1 MTDANL
7 FQIGS
12 GWFPER
18 KGGAENVFFHL
29 FHGLGSQ
36 GFAVRG
42 VVPGGREVGRQTSG
56 LMQGFAVGGTSSLQ
70 RAIAIRRSAF
80 DSFSTA
86 RPDIVASHFAPY
98 SLPLLDRISHLPLVT
113 HFHGPWAMESL
124 IEGASIMAARVKRL
138 IEKLVY
144 GRARR
149 IIVLSRAF
157 GSLLQQQYGVPDSLI
172 RFVPGG
178 VDCDRFD
185 VSTSRIAARGA
196 LGWEP
201 DRPAVFV
208 VRRLV
213 RRMGLDRLLDAIAI
227 LRRSS
232 SPGGKDVVLH
242 IAGSGP
248 ERAALAARTAALDL
262 CDAVR
267 FDGPLSDDRLSLSY
281 RAADFTLVPTAELEG
296 FGLVAIESLA
306 AGTPVLVT
314 PVGGLPEVVCGL
326 SEAMVLEGLD
336 ARSIAA
342 GLASALAGAAFLPD
356 AETCRRYARRRFDWR
371 VVTPQ
376 VAAVYR
382 EVL

>member
-1 MTDANL
+1 MTNANL

-18 KGGAENVFFHL
+18 KGGAEAVFFHL
-29 FHGLGSQ
+29 FHGLGRES
-36 GFAVRG
+36 FSVRG
-42 VVPGGREVGRQTSG
+42 LVPGSDEVGRQTGG
-56 LMQGFAVGGTSSLQ
+56 LMQGFAVDGISARR
-70 RAIAIRRSAF
+70 RAMAIRRSAF
-80 DSFSTA
+80 DSFSA
-86 RPDIVASHFAPY
+86 VRPDLVASHFAPY
-98 SLPLLDRISHLPLVT
+98 SLPLLDRVAHLPMVT

-124 IEGASIMAARVKRL
+124 IEGAGVIAARVKKA
-138 IEKLVY
+138 IETLVY
-144 GRARR
+144 RRARR

-157 GSLLQQQYGVPDSLI
+157 AELLQAQYGVSDSLI

-185 VSTSRIAARGA
+185 PAISRVAARAA

-201 DRPAVFV
+201 DRPVVFAA
-208 VRRLV
+208 RRLV
-213 RRMGLDRLLDAIAI
+213 RRMGLDRLLDAIAM

-232 SPGGKDVVLH
+232 SPGGRDVVLH

-248 ERAALAARTAALDL
+248 ERAALEARASVLGLA
-262 CDAVR
+262 DAVR
-267 FDGPLSDDRLSLSY
+267 FDGHLADHLLPLAY
-281 RAADFTLVPTAELEG
+281 RAADLTLVPTAELEG

-326 SEAMVLEGLD
+326 SDAMVLEGND
-336 ARSIAA
+336 GRSIAA
-342 GLASALAGAAFLPD
+342 GIASALADSSRLPD
-356 AETCRRYARRRFDWR
+356 AEACRSYARRRFDWS

>member
-18 KGGAENVFFHL
+18 KGGAENMFFHL
-29 FHGLGSQ
+29 FHGLRSQ

-42 VVPGGREVGRQTSG
+42 VVPGSDAVGRETSG
-56 LMQGFAVGGTSSLQ
+56 LMQGFAVGGTSSRQ
-70 RAIAIRRSAF
+70 RAMAIRRSAF

-98 SLPLLDRISHLPLVT
+98 SLPLLDRIARLPLVT

-124 IEGASIMAARVKRL
+124 IEGAGVVATRVKKL
-138 IEKLVY
+138 IEMLVY
-144 GRARR
+144 RRARR

-157 GSLLQQQYGVPDSLI
+157 GDLLREHYRISEGLI

-185 VSTSRIAARGA
+185 LAGSRRSAREA

-213 RRMGLDRLLDAIAI
+213 RRMGLDRLLEAMAL

-232 SPGGKDVVLH
+232 SSGRRDVVLH

-248 ERAALAARTAALDL
+248 ERAALEARAASLGLRG
-262 CDAVR
+262 AVR
-267 FDGPLSDDRLSLSY
+267 FDGHLGDDRLPLAY

-306 AGTPVLVT
+306 AGTPALVT
-314 PVGGLPEVVCGL
+314 PVGGLPEVVSGL
-326 SEAMVLEGLD
+326 SGAMVLHGVD
-336 ARSIAA
+336 APSIAA
-342 GLASALAGAAFLPD
+342 GIESALADASFLPD
-356 AETCRRYARRRFDWR
+356 AEACRRYARHRFDWR

>member
-42 VVPGGREVGRQTSG
+42 VVPGTDEVERQTKG
-56 LMQGFAVGGTSSLQ
+56 LVQGFAVGATSSRQ
-70 RAIAIRRSAF
+70 RAMAIRRSAF
-80 DSFSTA
+80 NSFSTA

-98 SLPLLDRISHLPLVT
+98 SLPLLDRVSHLPLIT

-124 IEGASIMAARVKRL
+124 VEGAGIMAARVKKV

-144 GRARR
+144 RRARR

-157 GSLLQQQYGVPDSLI
+157 GELLERQYGIPDSLI
-172 RFVPGG
+172 RFIPGG
-178 VDCDRFD
+178 VECDRFD
-185 VSTSRIAARGA
+185 LPISRMVAREA
-196 LGWEP
+196 LGWDP
-201 DRPAVFV
+201 DRPTIFV

-213 RRMGLDRLLDAIAI
+213 KRMGLDRLLDAIAI
-227 LRRSS
+227 LRGSS
-232 SPGGKDVVLH
+232 TPGCRDLVLH

-248 ERAALAARTAALDL
+248 ERAALADRVAVLDL
-262 CDAVR
+262 SDAVR
-267 FDGPLSDDRLSLSY
+267 FDGHLSDDQLPLAY
-281 RAADFTLVPTAELEG
+281 RAADLTLVPTTELEG

-314 PVGGLPEVVCGL
+314 PVGGLPEVVSGL
-326 SEAMVLEGLD
+326 SDAMVLKGID
-336 ARSIAA
+336 ARSIAD
-342 GLASALAGAAFLPD
+342 GIGSALADASFLPSPE
-356 AETCRRYARRRFDWR
+356 ACRGYARRRFDWQI
-371 VVTPQ
+371 VTSQ

>member
-29 FHGLGSQ
+29 FHGLAGE
-36 GFAVRG
+36 GFTVRG
-42 VVPGGREVGRQTSG
+42 VVPGSDEVGRQTGG
-56 LMQGFAVGGTSSLQ
+56 LMQGFAVGGISSPR
-70 RAIAIRRSAF
+70 RAMAIRRSAF
-80 DSFSTA
+80 RSFSTV

-98 SLPLLDRISHLPLVT
+98 SLPLLDRISRFPLVT

-124 IEGASIMAARVKRL
+124 IEGAGVMAARLKRF
-138 IEKLVY
+138 IETLVY
-144 GRARR
+144 RHARR
-149 IIVLSRAF
+149 IIVLSEAF
-157 GSLLQQQYGVPDSLI
+157 GKLLQQHYGISDRLI

-178 VDCDRFD
+178 VDCGRYDLAI
-185 VSTSRIAARGA
+185 SRTAARRA
-196 LGWEP
+196 LGWDP

-213 RRMGLDRLLDAIAI
+213 RRMGLDRLLEAIAI
-227 LRRSS
+227 LRRCSS
-232 SPGGKDVVLH
+232 HASKDVVLH
-242 IAGSGP
+242 VAGSGP
-248 ERAALAARTAALDL
+248 ERAALEARAAALGL

-267 FDGPLSDDRLSLSY
+267 FDGHLNDDRLALAY

-314 PVGGLPEVVCGL
+314 PVGGLPEVVSGL
-326 SEAMVLEGLD
+326 SGAMVLEGVD

-342 GLASALAGAAFLPD
+342 GIGSALADASLLPD
-356 AETCRRYARRRFDWR
+356 ADACRRHARRRFDWR

>member
-18 KGGAENVFFHL
+18 KGGAENMFFHL
-29 FHGLGSQ
+29 FHGLGRQ

-42 VVPGGREVGRQTSG
+42 LVPGSDEVGRQTGG
-56 LMQGFAVGGTSSLQ
+56 LMQGFAVAGISSRQ
-70 RAIAIRRSAF
+70 RAMAIRRFALN
-80 DSFSTA
+80 SFSTA
-86 RPDIVASHFAPY
+86 RPDIIASHFAPY
-98 SLPLLDRISHLPLVT
+98 SLPLLDRIAGLPLVT

-124 IEGASIMAARVKRL
+124 IEGAGVVTARVKQL
-138 IEKLVY
+138 IERLVY
-144 GRARR
+144 RRARR

-157 GSLLQQQYGVPDSLI
+157 GALLQRHYAIPDRLI

-178 VDCDRFD
+178 VECDRFD
-185 VSTSRIAARGA
+185 LALSRRAAREA

-213 RRMGLDRLLDAIAI
+213 RRMGLDRLLEAMAI
-227 LRRSS
+227 LRRGST
-232 SPGGKDVVLH
+232 PGCRDVVLH

-248 ERAALAARTAALDL
+248 ERAALEAHATALDL
-262 CDAVR
+262 GDAVR
-267 FDGPLSDDRLSLSY
+267 FDGHLPDERLPLAY
-281 RAADFTLVPTAELEG
+281 RAADLTLVPTAELEG

-326 SEAMVLEGLD
+326 SEAMVLGGND

-342 GLASALAGAAFLPD
+342 GIGCGLADAAFLPD
-356 AETCRRYARRRFDWR
+356 ADACRSYARRRFDWR